1 MAGRHDTPFRCRE
14 ERSGSGVRLR
24 RCAGRG
30 EMTLVFAIA
39 MAALALAPLLAR
51 AAQPLAAL
59 CSAGGC
65 VLLVIVGLTAALGGA
80 RPVLQLGGWLGFGQS
95 ALRVDGLAGIFLVLT
110 GLTGAAVSL
119 AYAGLP
125 AGRWLTGLGGTLLLF
140 VAVAIGTDNAFLF
153 FLAWE
158 AITVCVYLIASAGCN
173 HEDLLAGYL
182 TGGLAKIGGAALL
195 AAFGLLYAHT
205 HSFSLEVWAHASLSA
220 GTRGV
225 LFALFLICFGTKVGV
240 LPLQGGLPAGY
251 GSAPRLGAASLSVAL
266 CAGFYGLWR
275 FEFEILGPLPVWCG
289 DALLI
294 LGGITALTGIVYA
307 LTQNNLRRFL
317 GYSTVEH
324 AGIVLVGLG
333 VALLGHAAHM
343 PTLAAAGL
351 LAATLQVCAHNLAK
365 TLALIGVDRV
375 EQATGERTIDPLG
388 GLSRRLPA
396 SAMALGVSCLT
407 LAAIPPLG
415 GFVSEWFVF
424 EALLQGFR
432 MPTLLSRLLC
442 ALAAAALA
450 LTAGLG
456 LLAFAKLYSFVFLG
470 SAREQLP
477 AAARLPSRL
486 PLGLVGL
493 GVTVLFLGT
502 VAPWEIHVIGSG
514 LQSLLGFNLA
524 ATTISHPLVLG
535 PVFKEFSVLAPT
547 WLSIVLPAYALLAL
561 LVVRA
566 TRGRGALRRAPA
578 RRAPVWV
585 TGSGAKLAAVQY
597 RPSAYSNP
605 MRVILRGPLGYRA
618 RLLVAGEQNT
628 SLSITSE
635 RDTGD
640 LDSGKCDATGQIEL
654 DTRVVFAVDRFL
666 YAPATALALRVAE
679 WVRAFQSGRL
689 SAYLLYMLLALLLA
703 LSLVP
708 ILR

>member
-1 MAGRHDTPFRCRE
+1 
-14 ERSGSGVRLR
+14 
-24 RCAGRG
+24 
-30 EMTLVFAIA
+30 MTLVFALA
-39 MAALALAPLLAR
+39 MGALALAPLLALLGDR
-51 AAQPLAAL
+51 RSLCRLAPL
-59 CSAGGC
+59 CSAVGC
-65 VLLVIVGLTAALGGA
+65 VLLVVVGLTAALDGA
-80 RPVLQLGGWLGFGQS
+80 RPVLELGGWLGFGQS
-95 ALRVDGLAGIFLVLT
+95 ALRADGLAGIFLTLT

-125 AGRWLTGLGGTLLLF
+125 AGRWLTGLGCTLLLF
-140 VAVAIGTDNAFLF
+140 VAVAIGSEGAFLF
-153 FLAWE
+153 LLAWE
-158 AITVCVYLIASAGCN
+158 AITVCVYLIASAGASR
-173 HEDLLAGYL
+173 EDLLAGYL

-195 AAFGLLYAHT
+195 AAFSLLYAHT

-220 GTRGV
+220 GTRSV
-225 LFALFLICFGTKVGV
+225 LFALFLVCFATKVGV
-240 LPLQGGLPAGY
+240 VPLQGGLPAGY

-275 FEFEILGPLPVWCG
+275 FEFQILGPLPAWCG

-294 LGGITALTGIVYA
+294 LGGMTALSGIAYA
-307 LTQNNLRRFL
+307 LTQDNLRRFL

-375 EQATGERTIDPLG
+375 EQASGARTIDPLG

-396 SAMALGVSCLT
+396 SALALGVSSLT

-415 GFVSEWFVF
+415 GFVSEWFTF

-432 MPTLLSRLLC
+432 MPTLLARLLC

-456 LLAFAKLYSFVFLG
+456 LLAFAKFYSFVFLG
-470 SAREQLP
+470 PARSALGVLRE
-477 AAARLPSRL
+477 PSRW
-486 PLGLVGL
+486 PLGLAGL
-493 GVTVLFLGT
+493 SLVILFLGT
-502 VAPWEIHVIGSG
+502 VAPWEIHALGSG
-514 LQSLLGFNLA
+514 LQPLLGLNPA
-524 ATTISHPLVLG
+524 STTISHPLVLG

-547 WLSIVLPAYALLAL
+547 WLSIVLPAYALLAIL
-561 LVVRA
+561 IVRA
-566 TRGRGALRRAPA
+566 SRGRSVRGAPV

-585 TGSGAKLAAVQY
+585 TGSGAELAVVQY

-605 MRVILRGPLGYRA
+605 MRVILRGPLGYRS
-618 RLLVAGEQNT
+618 RLSAAG
-628 SLSITSE
+628 
-635 RDTGD
+635 
-640 LDSGKCDATGQIEL
+640 GQGAPAQLTL
-654 DTRVVFAVDRFL
+654 DTRVVLAVDCFV
-666 YAPATALALRVAE
+666 YAPATALALRLAE
-679 WVRAFQSGRL
+679 RVRALQSGRL
-689 SAYLLYMLLALLLA
+689 SAYLLYMLIALILA

-708 ILR
+708 ILH